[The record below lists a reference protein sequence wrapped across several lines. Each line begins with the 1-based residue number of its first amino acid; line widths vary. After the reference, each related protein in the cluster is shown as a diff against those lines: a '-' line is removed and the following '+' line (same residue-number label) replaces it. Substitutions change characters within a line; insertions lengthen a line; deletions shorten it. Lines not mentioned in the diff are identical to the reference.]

1 MSENEQGVS
10 EQTGA
15 ENGQPELREADRGLV
30 VVYTGDGKGKTTA
43 AMGLALRAAGYGKK
57 VLVIQFV
64 KTWFTG
70 EKGGFELIPN
80 VEFIQAGRGFYKILG
95 DRLPEDEH
103 VEAAQDAFG
112 LAKAKVAS
120 GEYDV
125 VVLDEIIGS
134 VTGGLLPLEPVL
146 ELIDSKPVQLDLVL
160 TGHKGKELP
169 ALLERADL
177 ITEMVKVKH
186 PYDSGIL
193 AKKTIDY

>member
-1 MSENEQGVS
+1 M
-10 EQTGA
+10 A
-15 ENGQPELREADRGLV
+15 EPTHKEDDRGLV

-43 AMGLALRAAGYGKK
+43 AMGLALRAAGYGRR

-70 EKGGFELIPN
+70 EKGGFEMIPN
-80 VEFIQAGRGFYKILG
+80 VEFIQAGKGFYKILG
-95 DRLPEDEH
+95 DKQPEEVH
-103 VEAAQDAFG
+103 VEAAKQALE
-112 LAKAKVAS
+112 LAKSKISS
-120 GEYDV
+120 GDYDV

-146 ELIDSKPVQLDLVL
+146 KLIDTKPAMMDLVL
-160 TGHKGKELP
+160 TGHRGKELP
-169 ALLERADL
+169 KLLERADL
-177 ITEMVKVKH
+177 ITEMVKIKH

>member
-1 MSENEQGVS
+1 ME
-10 EQTGA
+10 
-15 ENGQPELREADRGLV
+15 GQEYKEADKGLV

-70 EKGGFELIPN
+70 EKGGFEHLPN
-80 VEFIQAGRGFYKILG
+80 VEFIQAGKGFYKILG
-95 DRLPEDEH
+95 DNLPADEH
-103 VEAAQDAFG
+103 VEAAEEA
-112 LAKAKVAS
+112 LALASAKIS
-120 GEYDV
+120 SNEYDV

-134 VTGGLLPLEPVL
+134 VVGGLIPVEQVL
-146 ELIDSKPVQLDLVL
+146 ALVDGKPEQLDLVL
-160 TGHKGKELP
+160 TGHKGFELP
-169 ALLERADL
+169 ELLERADL
-177 ITEMVKVKH
+177 ITEMKKVKH